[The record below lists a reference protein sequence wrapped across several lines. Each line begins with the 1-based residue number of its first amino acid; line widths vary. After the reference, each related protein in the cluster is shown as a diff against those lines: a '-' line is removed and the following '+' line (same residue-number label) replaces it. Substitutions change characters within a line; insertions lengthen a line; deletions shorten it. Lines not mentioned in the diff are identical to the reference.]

1 MKIKSDTIIHSDNYI
16 CCNICQHEEIYND
29 NTTGVCTMCA
39 DNRVIDNIWTEKQR
53 YSDNLITDINGQIKN
68 NKYDNN
74 Y

>member
-53 YSDNLITDINGQIKN
+53 YSDNLVTDINGQIKN
-68 NKYDNN
+68 N
-74 Y
+74 

>member
-29 NTTGVCTMCA
+29 NTTGVSTMFA

-53 YSDNLITDINGQIKN
+53 YNDNLTTNIYGQIKN
-68 NKYDNN
+68 N
-74 Y
+74 